1 MKKFLVFPL
10 ISLVF
15 LSSISF
21 SFELKY
27 GLSTNNIYRLKVYT
41 KQDIY
46 IDGVYFRTVE
56 GMAKITYQPYAYRE
70 IDGQRYVEVKY
81 LFYYMNRKS
90 PTDEYKLAKVDEV
103 SFLVGWLGDIVLL
116 DKSSSLPPKRG
127 IPSFFSG
134 FAAKGYKWQSRG
146 EEVYTEKDEVV
157 KVPVIVNYSV
167 DDIFMKEGKNFVS
180 FEASYNY
187 YYSVPAGKYL
197 KSLKVSSSI
206 KYNWDAIEGIFS
218 EYREIFDITKEFL
231 PGYAYS
237 STRHQGTSLG
247 IMEII
252 PIDIAKQYKLAREIE
267 KFVSNVQVSP
277 PENNEIKVNI
287 SDILFDT
294 GSYEVKPSYRD
305 MIVKLAEIIR
315 QYNEVDVVVEGHTD
329 DVGSRDFNITLSEN
343 RARSVAKLLIEN
355 GVSKNKVSYV
365 GYGPD
370 KPIVPNT
377 SDENRAKNRRVEIKL
392 IWGK

>member
-1 MKKFLVFPL
+1 MRRFLVFSL
-10 ISLVF
+10 ILVVF
-15 LSSISF
+15 LPVVSF
-21 SFELKY
+21 SFDLKY

-70 IDGQRYVEVKY
+70 IDGQKYVEVKY
-81 LFYYMNRKS
+81 LFYYMNRRS
-90 PTDEYKLAKVDEV
+90 SLEEYKLARVDEV
-103 SFLVGWLGDIVLL
+103 SFLVGSSGNVVLL
-116 DKSSSLPPKRG
+116 DKSSYLPPKRG
-127 IPSFFSG
+127 IPSFSSG
-134 FAAKGYKWQSRG
+134 FVAKGYKWQSMG
-146 EEVYTEKDEVV
+146 EEVYTEKDEVI
-157 KVPVIVNYSV
+157 KVPVLVNYYV
-167 DDIFMKEGKNFVS
+167 DDIFMRGGKSFIS
-180 FEASYNY
+180 FEASYKY
-187 YYSVPAGKYL
+187 HYFVPAGKYL
-197 KSLKVSSSI
+197 KSLKVSSSV

-218 EYREIFDITKEFL
+218 EYREVFDVTKEFL

-247 IMEII
+247 VMEII
-252 PIDIAKQYKLAREIE
+252 PIDVAKQYRLAREIE

-277 PENNEIKVNI
+277 PEKNEIKVNI

-294 GSYEVKPSYRD
+294 GSYQIKPSYRN

-329 DVGSRDFNITLSEN
+329 DVGSREFNLALSEN
-343 RARSVAKLLIEN
+343 RARSVAKLLIES
-355 GVSKNKVSYV
+355 GVSKDKVSYV

-370 KPIVPNT
+370 RPLVPNT
-377 SDENRAKNRRVEIKL
+377 SDENRAKNRRVEVKL